1 MAITKTTTVQ
11 NIYIQRAQ
19 DSSAADTTNAKHPTV
34 EVIYEEFFDDP
45 DDSLLPITT
54 SRVVYLSKYVE
65 DGGSATD
72 YSGEDQLVQDVCGAI
87 WS

>member
-11 NIYIQRAQ
+11 RIECYPPA
-19 DSSAADTTNAKHPTV
+19 DSSAEDSANAKHESLMV
-34 EVIYEEFFDDP
+34 VYEDTL
-45 DDSLLPITT
+45 DDSTDADLPVTAT
-54 SRVVYLSKYVE
+54 RVKHLYKYVE

-72 YSGEDQLVQDVCGAI
+72 YSGEDQLVQDIAGAI